1 MKKNSYSNFII
12 GITMLTTV
20 LSISCRKEQPMI
32 KTTISLIGLQ
42 KAQLD
47 TFNRDGGTTLDI
59 IEKFPSQKE
68 SNSIEKYANVY
79 ICCKSSN
86 QDTVYVFEECH
97 KVNLQMYSDTISCM
111 GIVDKYNLSDF
122 KSDKIIT
129 FMPINF
135 KINHGIKYFSAKFKI
150 LSEY

>member
-1 MKKNSYSNFII
+1 MKKNSYSNFIL
-12 GITMLTTV
+12 GIMILTTI
-20 LSISCRKEQPMI
+20 LTLSCRKEQPMI
-32 KTTISLIGLQ
+32 KTSISLVGLQ

-47 TFNRDGGTTLDI
+47 TFNSDGGTILDI

-86 QDTVYVFEECH
+86 KDTVYVFEECH
-97 KVNLQMYSDTISCM
+97 KVNLQMHDDTISCM
-111 GIVDKYNLSDF
+111 GIVDKYNMTNF
-122 KSDKIIT
+122 KSDKIMV
-129 FMPINF
+129 FVPLNF
-135 KINHGIKYFSAKFKI
+135 KVNYGVRYFSAKFKV